1 MVTDQYLVDMVFYCA
16 LALCWC
22 LGFIAG
28 LKR

>member
-1 MVTDQYLVDMVFYCA
+1 MITDQYLVDMVFYGA
-16 LALCWC
+16 MSICWC

>member
-1 MVTDQYLVDMVFYCA
+1 MLTDQYLVDMVFYTGMV
-16 LALCWC
+16 LCWC

>member
-1 MVTDQYLVDMVFYCA
+1 MLTDQYLVDMVFYVGMVI
-16 LALCWC
+16 CWA